1 MEITQRELITIL
13 HGTLF
18 GGFFVMATFAVI
30 VVLLDRSHQML
41 DRSHQETIPATQASR
56 WQTIY
61 LVAVVTIGWC
71 AVLTGAYIV
80 YPWYRAIPPAGAAL
94 AGYPQR
100 LLIASPTTAGWH
112 TLGME
117 WKEHVAWIA
126 PMAMTMVA
134 AVLLRHRAAWNAD
147 RQVRR
152 FVLGFAAVAFLAAAL
167 AGGWGVLISKA
178 APVRGGKTIQLLR
191 SAL

>member
-18 GGFFVMATFAVI
+18 GGFFVMATFALLVI
-30 VVLLDRSHQML
+30 LLDRNHP
-41 DRSHQETIPATQASR
+41 EAAPATASR
-56 WQTIY
+56 GQTIY
-61 LVAVVTIGWC
+61 LVAVVIIGWA

-80 YPWYRAIPPAGAAL
+80 YPWYRAIAPAGSAL
-94 AGYPQR
+94 TGYPQR

-117 WKEHVAWIA
+117 WKEHVAWFA
-126 PMAMTMVA
+126 PMSMTMVVA
-134 AVLLRHRAAWNAD
+134 ILLRHRAAWNAD
-147 RQVRR
+147 RQIRR

-167 AGGWGVLISKA
+167 AGGWGVLINKA
-178 APVRGGKTIQLLR
+178 APVRGGNTIQLLR
-191 SAL
+191 STP

>member
-18 GGFFVMATFAVI
+18 GGFFVMATFSLLVI
-30 VVLLDRSHQML
+30 LLDRNH
-41 DRSHQETIPATQASR
+41 REAAPVTASR
-56 WQTIY
+56 GQAIY
-61 LVAVVTIGWC
+61 LVGVVIIGWA
-71 AVLTGAYIV
+71 AVLTGAYVV
-80 YPWYRAIPPAGAAL
+80 YPWYRAIAPAGAAL

-117 WKEHVAWIA
+117 WKEHVAWFA
-126 PMAMTMVA
+126 PMSMTMVVA
-134 AVLLRHRAAWNAD
+134 ILLRHRAAWNAD

-178 APVRGGKTIQLLR
+178 APVRGGNTIQLLR
-191 SAL
+191 STP

>member
-18 GGFFVMATFAVI
+18 GGFFVMATFAMI
-30 VVLLDRSHQML
+30 VTLLDRSHP
-41 DRSHQETIPATQASR
+41 ETAPATPASR

-61 LVAVVTIGWC
+61 LVAVVTIGWA
-71 AVLTGAYIV
+71 AVLTGAYVV
-80 YPWYRAIPPAGAAL
+80 YPWYRAIAPAGAAL

-117 WKEHVAWIA
+117 WKEHVAWFA

-167 AGGWGVLISKA
+167 AGGWGILISKA
-178 APVRGGKTIQLLR
+178 APVRGGNTIQLLR
-191 SAL
+191 STP

>member
-18 GGFFVMATFAVI
+18 GGFFVMATFAMI
-30 VVLLDRSHQML
+30 VTLLDRSHP
-41 DRSHQETIPATQASR
+41 ETARAAPASR

-61 LVAVVTIGWC
+61 LVAVMIIGWA

-80 YPWYRAIPPAGAAL
+80 YPWYRAIAPAGAAL

-100 LLIASPTTAGWH
+100 LLIASPTTSGWH
-112 TLGME
+112 NLGME
-117 WKEHVAWIA
+117 WKEHVAWFA
-126 PMAMTMVA
+126 PMAMTMVVA
-134 AVLLRHRAAWNAD
+134 ILLRHRAAWNAD
-147 RQVRR
+147 RLVRR

-178 APVRGGKTIQLLR
+178 APVRGGNPIQLLR
-191 SAL
+191 STP

>member
-18 GGFFVMATFAVI
+18 GGFFVMATFALLVI
-30 VVLLDRSHQML
+30 LLDRHT
-41 DRSHQETIPATQASR
+41 EATSATTTSR
-56 WQTIY
+56 GQTIF
-61 LVAVVTIGWC
+61 LVAVVTIGWA

-80 YPWYRAIPPAGAAL
+80 YPWYRAIAPAGAAL

-100 LLIASPTTAGWH
+100 LLIASPTTAAWH

-117 WKEHVAWIA
+117 WKEHVAWFA

-134 AVLLRHRAAWNAD
+134 AVLLRHRAVWDAD

-152 FVLGFAAVAFLAAAL
+152 FILGFAAVAFLAAAL
-167 AGGWGVLISKA
+167 AGGWGILISKA
-178 APVRGGKTIQLLR
+178 APVRGGNTIQLLR
-191 SAL
+191 STP

>member
-18 GGFFVMATFAVI
+18 GGFFVMATFALLVI
-30 VVLLDRSHQML
+30 LLDRRH
-41 DRSHQETIPATQASR
+41 REAAPATASR
-56 WQTIY
+56 GQTMY
-61 LVAVVTIGWC
+61 LVAVVILGWA

-80 YPWYRAIPPAGAAL
+80 YPWYRAIAPSGAAL
-94 AGYPQR
+94 TGYPQR

-117 WKEHVAWIA
+117 WKEHVAWFA
-126 PMAMTMVA
+126 PMAMTMVVA
-134 AVLLRHRAAWNAD
+134 ILLRHRAAWNAD
-147 RQVRR
+147 HQVRR

-178 APVRGGKTIQLLR
+178 APVRGGNTIQLLR
-191 SAL
+191 STP